1 MSKQNPTNLAGG
13 QRRATFV
20 TGSNDVNAPVELKN
34 LSSEPRLE
42 AEPVF
47 IDRTRNVKQ
56 IEPLNDQ
63 IHIERRE
70 SEQVSAG
77 GILIADS
84 IRDQDKPAEGVII
97 SIGPE
102 VDNNNLQP
110 GDRVLFGRYAGTEY
124 PFGGETILFIREEEV
139 IARIRE

>member
-34 LSSEPRLE
+34 LSNEPRE
-42 AEPVF
+42 EIQPVF
-47 IDRTRNVKQ
+47 IDRTRKVKQ

-84 IRDQDKPAEGVII
+84 IREQDKPAEGVII
-97 SIGPE
+97 SIGPK
-102 VDNNNLQP
+102 VQYVAP
-110 GDRVLFGRYAGTEY
+110 GDHVIFGKYSGTEY

-139 IARIRE
+139 IARIKE